1 LLLTGCQVRDENAD
15 DEIHQLQQ
23 QQQQQQKQTGSI

>member
-1 LLLTGCQVRDENAD
+1 LTGYQVRDENAD

-23 QQQQQQKQTGSI
+23 QQQQQQMGSI

>member
-1 LLLTGCQVRDENAD
+1 LLLTGYQVRDENAD

-23 QQQQQQKQTGSI
+23 QQQQMGSI

>member
-1 LLLTGCQVRDENAD
+1 LLLTGYQVRDENAD

-23 QQQQQQKQTGSI
+23 QQQQQMGSI

>member
-1 LLLTGCQVRDENAD
+1 LLLTGSQVRDENAD

-23 QQQQQQKQTGSI
+23 QQQMGSI